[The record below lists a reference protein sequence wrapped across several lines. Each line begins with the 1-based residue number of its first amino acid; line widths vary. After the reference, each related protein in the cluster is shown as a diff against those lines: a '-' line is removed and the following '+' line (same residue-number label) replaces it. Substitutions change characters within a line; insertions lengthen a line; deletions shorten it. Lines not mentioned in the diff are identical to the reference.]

1 MNRWN
6 PNFYLKEGRSKGFSE
21 EYLQRLVATGRNI
34 QLSNIPVV
42 FSLSHLA
49 NLSQT
54 CYSDLHLFV
63 SRQTAGQKDFPYR
76 NFTIRKRSGGRR
88 WISIPVPPLMAVQSW
103 IAKNILNNVQ
113 PHRAAYAY
121 VIGRRAKD
129 HAKNHCA
136 SNWLL
141 KIDIKDFFNNIS
153 ERQVYQ
159 IFTSLGYPKLMSF
172 EMARLCTRVT
182 PGRTGKRWNV
192 AWGDFQVD
200 DYTSRLIGSL
210 PQGAPTSPALSNLVC
225 SGMDT
230 QLEKL
235 ANEYGGTYSRYA
247 DDLCFSLMD
256 SSRDDLLRLKKEVS
270 SVLWN
275 NSFTENRKKTQIIPP
290 GARKVVT
297 GLIVNGGSPTI
308 PKEVRDS
315 VRMHLYYCK
324 KLGIPR
330 HCERQ
335 RFRSVIGF
343 RNYLYGLIMYVRSI
357 NPIQGESFFNQYSE
371 LPWINFEI

>member
-1 MNRWN
+1 M
-6 PNFYLKEGRSKGFSE
+6 
-21 EYLQRLVATGRNI
+21 QRLVATGRNI